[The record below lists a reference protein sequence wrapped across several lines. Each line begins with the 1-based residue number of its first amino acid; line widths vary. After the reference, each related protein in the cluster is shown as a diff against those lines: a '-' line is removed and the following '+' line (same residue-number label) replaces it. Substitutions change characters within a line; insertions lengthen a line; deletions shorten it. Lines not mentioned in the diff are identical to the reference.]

1 MNHLVTLA
9 CAATLLTSCSSPA
22 EKPETINHLPNPVNL
37 MQPTVLVELRGIQS
51 REDNGEFTNVT
62 HRGVI
67 RATFNSGLKKD
78 TAVLLKTFDNGYEKE
93 GWLIVHPSQ
102 KHISHMPDGTLL
114 LDATDFNFMKVS
126 TLLEAPGPQPTHW
139 QVMRDIILQL
149 SPAQAS

>member
-1 MNHLVTLA
+1 
-9 CAATLLTSCSSPA
+9 
-22 EKPETINHLPNPVNL
+22 

-51 REDNGEFTNVT
+51 REDNGEFTSVT

-67 RATFNSGLKKD
+67 RAAFNSGLKKD

-102 KHISHMPDGTLL
+102 KHISRMPDGTLL

-126 TLLEAPGPQPTHW
+126 TLLESPEPQSTHW
-139 QVMRDIILQL
+139 QAMRDIIHRSKELRRQ
-149 SPAQAS
+149 

>member
-1 MNHLVTLA
+1 MNHLVTLV

-22 EKPETINHLPNPVNL
+22 EKPETINFLPNPVNL

-51 REDNGEFTNVT
+51 REDNGEFTSVT

-67 RATFNSGLKKD
+67 RAAFNSGLKKD
-78 TAVLLKTFDNGYEKE
+78 TTVLLKTFDNGYEKE

-102 KHISHMPDGTLL
+102 KHISLM

-126 TLLEAPGPQPTHW
+126 TLLESPEPQPSHW
-139 QVMRDIILQL
+139 QVMRDIIHRGKELRRQ
-149 SPAQAS
+149 